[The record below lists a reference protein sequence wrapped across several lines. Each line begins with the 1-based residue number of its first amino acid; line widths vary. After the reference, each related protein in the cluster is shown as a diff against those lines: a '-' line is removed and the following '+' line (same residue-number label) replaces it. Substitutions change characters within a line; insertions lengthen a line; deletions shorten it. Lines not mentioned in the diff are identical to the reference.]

1 MKSLVLEN
9 IRIALG
15 AIRSNLLR
23 TILTILI
30 IAVGISTLVGILTA
44 IDAIR
49 QSLNSNFT
57 SMGANTFTIRNREMR
72 VHFGRGG
79 KKAKRFRTISFN
91 EAKSF
96 SKNFPYPAR
105 VSASL
110 LGDQTSVLKYGST
123 KTNPNIP
130 VFGGDELY
138 LACGGYEIERGRNF
152 SPSEINS
159 GAPVVVLGNENA
171 YNLFRN
177 LNPIG
182 RIISL
187 GNHKCKV
194 IGVLKTK
201 GSSMTLGGDKIAI
214 LPLQTVRTWYGDEDN
229 SYVISVLCNNPRE
242 LETAIGEAT
251 GFFRQ
256 VRKLRISEE
265 NNFEIMKSDSLAALL
280 MDKISL
286 VTLAATI
293 IGFITLLGAA
303 IGLMN
308 IMLVSVTERTR
319 EIGIRKSLGASSNLI
334 RNQFLVEAVVICQLG
349 GLLGILLGIGIG
361 NVVALAFDIG
371 FIVPWLWMGTGVM
384 LCVAVGLAAGIFPA
398 AKAASLD
405 PIEAL
410 RYE

>member
-23 TILTILI
+23 TILTVLI

-72 VHFGRGG
+72 VHFGRRG

-91 EAKSF
+91 EAKTF
-96 SKNFPYPAR
+96 SKDFPYPAR
-105 VSASL
+105 VSVSL
-110 LGDQTSVLKYGST
+110 LGDETSVLKYGST

-130 VFGGDELY
+130 VFGGDEQY
-138 LACGGYEIERGRNF
+138 LACGGYEVERGRNF
-152 SPSEINS
+152 TPSEINS
-159 GAPVVVLGNENA
+159 GAPVVILGNENA

-182 RIISL
+182 RIINL
-187 GNHKCKV
+187 GKHKCKV

-201 GSSMTLGGDKIAI
+201 GSSMTLGGDKITI

-229 SYVISVLCNNPRE
+229 SYVISVMCNNPRE

-251 GFFRQ
+251 GYFRQ
-256 VRKLRISEE
+256 VRKVRISEE
-265 NNFEIMKSDSLAALL
+265 DNFEIMKSDSLAALL

-319 EIGIRKSLGASSNLI
+319 EIGIRKSLGASANLI
-334 RNQFLVEAVVICQLG
+334 RNQFLVEAVVICQMG
-349 GLLGILLGIGIG
+349 GFLGILLGIGIG
-361 NVVALAFDIG
+361 NLVALAFDIG
-371 FIVPWLWMGTGVM
+371 FIVPWLWMGAGVA
-384 LCVAVGLAAGIFPA
+384 LCVLVGLAAGIFPA
-398 AKAASLD
+398 IKAASLD

>member
-1 MKSLVLEN
+1 MLEN
-9 IRIALG
+9 IRIALR

-23 TILTILI
+23 TILTVLI

-72 VHFGRGG
+72 VHFGRRG

-91 EAKSF
+91 EAKTF

-105 VSASL
+105 VSVSI
-110 LGDQTSVLKYGST
+110 LGDETAVLKYGGA

-130 VFGGDELY
+130 VFGGDEQY

-159 GAPVVVLGNENA
+159 GAPVVILGNENA

-182 RIISL
+182 RIINLS
-187 GNHKCKV
+187 NHKCKV

-201 GSSMTLGGDKIAI
+201 GSSMTMGGDKIAI

-229 SYVISVLCNNPRE
+229 SYVISVMCNNPRE
-242 LETAIGEAT
+242 LETAIGEAA
-251 GFFRQ
+251 GYFRQ
-256 VRKLRISEE
+256 VRKVRISEE

-319 EIGIRKSLGASSNLI
+319 EIGIRKSLGASANLI
-334 RNQFLVEAVVICQLG
+334 RNQFLVEAVVICQMG

-361 NVVALAFDIG
+361 NLVALAFDIG
-371 FIVPWLWMGTGVM
+371 FIVPWLWMGTGVA
-384 LCVAVGLAAGIFPA
+384 LCVLVGLAAGIFPA
-398 AKAASLD
+398 IKAASLD